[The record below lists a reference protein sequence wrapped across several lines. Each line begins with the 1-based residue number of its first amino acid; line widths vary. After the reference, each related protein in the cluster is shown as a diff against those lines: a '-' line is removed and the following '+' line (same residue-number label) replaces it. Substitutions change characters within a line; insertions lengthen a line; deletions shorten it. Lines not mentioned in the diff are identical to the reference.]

1 MSKRAA
7 TEEKLGAL
15 HDALADNLL
24 ERLLHGEKVWD
35 SKSGMFIQLDSCTP
49 STLNVITR
57 FLNDNDI
64 TCVAEEASRIGELQR
79 AMDERRKRRGVKEGD
94 KVIPLAVN
102 GIQ

>member
-7 TEEKLGAL
+7 TEDKLGEL
-15 HDALADNLL
+15 HEALADNLIDRL
-24 ERLLHGEKVWD
+24 RNGERVWD
-35 SKSGMFIQLDSCTP
+35 SKSGQFVQLDSCTP

-57 FLNDNDI
+57 FLSDNDI

-79 AMDERRKRRGVKEGD
+79 AMDERRKRRGIKDGD
-94 KVIPLAVN
+94 KVVPLTVA